1 MTWMAPAQTCPEID
15 GVRPRRDSVGATTT
29 GGPPPDPAPRPAAS
43 GRRALALGAAKWA
56 VTLVIASI
64 AIPAITTQWS
74 DRQKELTLKDGL
86 VSRLTQSAAT
96 AIEDA
101 GFLVR
106 DEAISKNVRG
116 SMWRARFTG
125 IARSWN
131 IDAAAL
137 ESELTAYF
145 PHAKVA
151 SQSFRRAF
159 HEYSNRVQGY
169 IFLSSQVC
177 QGDRRVSADSLRK
190 YLQPARW
197 ETAYPNLTEPSIGDC
212 WRRTRAFKDDY
223 VAAGAAL
230 LAHRDQLLA
239 TLVHAHA
246 AGYSV
251 GFRAFLKQLLPFY

>member
-1 MTWMAPAQTCPEID
+1 
-15 GVRPRRDSVGATTT
+15 VRAILSGDTSTA
-29 GGPPPDPAPRPAAS
+29 DPATDTTSRPAP
-43 GRRALALGAAKWA
+43 GRRRAVALGAAKWA
-56 VTLVIASI
+56 VTLVIASL

-106 DEAISKNVRG
+106 DEAISKKVRG
-116 SMWRARFTG
+116 SEWRSRFTA
-125 IARSWN
+125 IARAWN

-137 ESELTAYF
+137 ESELAAYF
-145 PHAKVA
+145 PDTKVA
-151 SQSFRRAF
+151 SRSFRSAF

-177 QGDRRVSADSLRK
+177 QGDRRVPADSLRK
-190 YLQPARW
+190 YLQPTRAA
-197 ETAYPNLTEPSIGDC
+197 TAYPNLTEPSIGDC
-212 WRRTRAFKDDY
+212 WRRTGAFKDDY

-230 LAHRDQLLA
+230 LAHRDPLLT